1 MDNKKG
7 YVGLENLGNTC
18 FLNSCLQIMKEI
30 TELNIILNNKSEEI
44 KNTNDGILCKEWYQ
58 LNNMMTT
65 NNGIIRPVRFLEVLQ
80 NYAKITNKVLFT
92 GYLQNDIQEFFLLL
106 VTVLHNSISRKKNIS
121 INGNPKEEIDKL
133 AIKCYNEKA
142 NEYKNDFSEI
152 NELFQGISV
161 SFIKGIETNDN
172 SLKPELYNNLILP
185 VFYIDNDNNKK
196 YIANN
201 LYDCF
206 NYYVQPDKLID
217 ENKWFNEK
225 TKKKEDAAKY
235 IRFWD
240 FPKILFIM
248 LKRFTPDGR
257 LKINNVIDF
266 PIDNLDLSPY
276 VCGYKPYNYKYE
288 LIGVCNHSGGLAG
301 GHYTAH
307 VKNKYNEWIHYN
319 DTNVNIIKNVNEIIT
334 AKAYCLFYR
343 KKNN

>member
-1 MDNKKG
+1 MSNKKG

-30 TELNIILNNKSEEI
+30 KELPIILFNNSNEI
-44 KNTNDGILCKEWYQ
+44 KQNNDGILCKEWYQ

-65 NNGIIRPVRFLEVLQ
+65 NNGTIRPSRFLDVLQ
-80 NYAKITNKVLFT
+80 NYAKSNNKILFS
-92 GYLQNDIQEFFLLL
+92 GFLQNDIQEFFLLL
-106 VTVLHNSISRKKNIS
+106 ITVLHNSISKKKNIS
-121 INGNPKEEIDKL
+121 INGNPKEEIDKI

-142 NEYKNDFSEI
+142 NEYKNEFSEI

-161 SFIKGIETNDN
+161 TFIKGLETNSN
-172 SLKPELYNNLILP
+172 SFKPDLYTNLILP
-185 VFYIDNDNNKK
+185 VFYIENNKR

-201 LYDCF
+201 LYDCLNF
-206 NYYVQPDKLID
+206 YVKKEELIG
-217 ENKWFNEK
+217 ENKWLNEK
-225 TKKKEDAAKY
+225 TNKKEDAIKY
-235 IRFWD
+235 TRFWD
-240 FPKILFIM
+240 FPKILFIL

-266 PIDNLDLSPY
+266 PINDLDLSPY
-276 VCGYKPYNYKYE
+276 VCGYKPQNYKYE
-288 LIGVCNHSGGLAG
+288 LFGVCNHSGSLLG

-319 DTNVNIIKNVNEIIT
+319 DTNINIINNYSEIIT

>member
-1 MDNKKG
+1 MDNKIG

-18 FLNSCLQIMKEI
+18 FLNSCLQVMKEI
-30 TELNIILNNKSEEI
+30 SELNIILNNKSKYI
-44 KNTNDGILCKEWYQ
+44 KDTNDGILCKEWVE
-58 LNNMMTT
+58 LNKMMNT
-65 NNGIIRPVRFLEVLQ
+65 NNGIIRPVRFIEVLQ
-80 NYAKITNKVLFT
+80 NYAKYTNKLLFT
-92 GYLQNDIQEFFLLL
+92 GFLQNDIQEFFLLL

-121 INGNPKEEIDKL
+121 INGNANEEIDKL

-161 SFIKGIETNDN
+161 SFIKSTETNDN

-185 VFYIDNDNNKK
+185 VFYLDNDNNKK
-196 YIANN
+196 YIASN

-206 NYYVQPDKLID
+206 NYYVQHDKLID
-217 ENKWFNEK
+217 ENQWFNEK
-225 TKKKEDAAKY
+225 TKKKEDAVKY
-235 IRFWD
+235 TRFWD

-257 LKINNVIDF
+257 LKINSVIDF
-266 PIDNLDLSPY
+266 PIDTLDLSPY
-276 VCGYKPYNYKYE
+276 VCGYKPQNYKYE
-288 LIGVCNHSGGLAG
+288 LFGVCNHSGGLSG

-307 VKNKYNEWIHYN
+307 VKNRYNEWIHYN
-319 DTNVNIIKNVNEIIT
+319 DTNINIIKNVNEIIT